1 MRVWRLV
8 HFPLVTGSGMPKS
21 TLPKAIA
28 LLVVPFLPDILMN
41 IMVISSL
48 ATYRI
53 QSLNPG
59 TSQAPAKKDIKN
71 KSASQLTV
79 CVRMWTWTK
88 SVRQDSD
95 RIRNQNIHWR
105 PRSRFLQRF
114 FESYLYLSFYLCLV

>member
-1 MRVWRLV
+1 
-8 HFPLVTGSGMPKS
+8 MPKS

-71 KSASQLTV
+71 
-79 CVRMWTWTK
+79 
-88 SVRQDSD
+88 
-95 RIRNQNIHWR
+95 
-105 PRSRFLQRF
+105 
-114 FESYLYLSFYLCLV
+114 